1 MTLAIYPDTGYE
13 IPLKVNYLDLRERA
27 EAACNTVRFLEDNGL
42 LVSPNDE
49 DNDIASTL
57 LTSYARDVEG
67 TSKLVTHS
75 RTAELTPA
83 CLVQTN
89 MILKEFGQLVAVHAN
104 EVRNLVVNK
113 LILETESPDGRLRIK
128 ALELLGRMTDIG
140 LFTDKKEITV
150 THQNTSQLRE
160 RLKEKLQSMRQN
172 ADGVYEVEAG
182 AVNEVE
188 AGAVNEVEAGEE
200 EAGARN
206 PQ

>member
-1 MTLAIYPDTGYE
+1 
-13 IPLKVNYLDLRERA
+13 
-27 EAACNTVRFLEDNGL
+27 
-42 LVSPNDE
+42 
-49 DNDIASTL
+49 
-57 LTSYARDVEG
+57 
-67 TSKLVTHS
+67 
-75 RTAELTPA
+75 
-83 CLVQTN
+83 

-172 ADGVYEVEAG
+172 ADGVYE

-188 AGAVNEVEAGEE
+188 AGEEAVNEVEAGEE